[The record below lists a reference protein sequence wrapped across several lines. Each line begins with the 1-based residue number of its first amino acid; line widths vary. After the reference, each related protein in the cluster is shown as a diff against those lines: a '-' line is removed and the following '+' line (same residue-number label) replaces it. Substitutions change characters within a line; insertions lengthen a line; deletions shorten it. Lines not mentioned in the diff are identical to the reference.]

1 MAPLSETHCIF
12 IFLASGLMIASRYP
26 IMEVSFHPTTHKR
39 SLWQHAICYGII
51 MAKVDLGSQKVG
63 YMANLHNVAYQGTE
77 DLIGMQ
83 RQLKTNTNCY
93 KETFIWKHGPI

>member
-1 MAPLSETHCIF
+1 
-12 IFLASGLMIASRYP
+12 MIASRYP

-51 MAKVDLGSQKVG
+51 MAKVDLGGQKVG

-83 RQLKTNTNCY
+83 RQLITVLGLVAAYPKLFVPRSESFMIVSKNQDGFLPN
-93 KETFIWKHGPI
+93 